1 MNEELWKVIPFE
13 SNYEV
18 STHGRI
24 RNVSTMQIKSQRL
37 DRYGYRRVTLYPSG
51 KTHTIHRLVA
61 GVWLPPKE
69 EGLQVNHKDFD
80 KTNNQL
86 DNLEWC
92 SVKDNCVHR
101 ETFLDPERIS
111 GENNPMAR
119 YTSRQVLD
127 IRAEHSTGVS
137 YLEIARRMGVPPEP
151 IRRIVNRES
160 WKNI

>member
-18 STHGRI
+18 STYGRI
-24 RNVSTMQIKSQRL
+24 RNVSTTQIKSQRS

-51 KTHTIHRLVA
+51 KTYTIHRLVA
-61 GVWLPPKE
+61 EVWIPPKE
-69 EGLQVNHKDFD
+69 EGLQINHKDFD

-101 ETFLDPERIS
+101 ETFLDPDRIS
-111 GENNPMAR
+111 GEKNPMAR
-119 YTSRQVLD
+119 YTSQQVLD

-137 YLEIARRMGVPPEP
+137 YLEIARRTGVPAEP
-151 IRRIVNRES
+151 IRRIVKRES